1 MATAESLKPSYSFIA
16 AFQADA
22 ELQKAGAN
30 ALPLFAI
37 GLQLGIE
44 DMASFATEALTDHPQ
59 DKKADI
65 IYIDESEGV
74 ACIAQGYVAKEW
86 AKMEAKANKA
96 NDLNTSVAWLFAKPI
111 DEVPKEIR
119 QQAKL
124 LREGLQSK
132 NIRKVVIA
140 YAHNAMESQNVA
152 DALGAVKT
160 LLKGLAVSKDA
171 EVDVVELG
179 LRGIEALY
187 LASKGII
194 QITDKVDLISKDPIS
209 TQSTPKWSAH
219 TFALNGAQLF
229 TLYGKY
235 GDPLFSANLRDF
247 LGARNTSG
255 NVNNRIKETVE
266 KDPDKFFVLNNG
278 ITIITKKAVLA
289 KGGKRLTLHGISIVN
304 GAQTT
309 GAVHAAGK
317 INAANI
323 FVLTRIITV
332 QDEKLISEIV
342 AGNNTQNSIMAWD
355 RRSNDPVQVR
365 IANEFAAKGLDYVHR
380 RSSARKPKTSI
391 FADPIG
397 QALCAFAG
405 DLQTAIR
412 AKADIFEV
420 EATYN
425 RVFPAAIST
434 GHIFAVQ
441 TLSWAYDQV
450 KSKLKERSSEGGM
463 TDIEE
468 RQLKLLDYPASK
480 QFLVSVIGSLRE
492 EIAGRKIV
500 NPHSFELKPT
510 FITVDPK
517 GVVEAWKAAL
527 QAILPQMIHNLPAI
541 EYQVVRSTEHL
552 NTVSKSTKGIVA
564 GIPLLQTSFD
574 PLRLMLKT

>member
-1 MATAESLKPSYSFIA
+1 MATAEQLKPEYSFIA
-16 AFQADA
+16 AFQSDL
-22 ELQKAGAN
+22 ELAKAGPN
-30 ALPLFAI
+30 ALPLFAV

-44 DMASFATEALTDHPQ
+44 DMSSFATEALTDHPQ

-65 IYIDESEGV
+65 IFIDEAEGL
-74 ACIAQGYVAKEW
+74 ACIAQGWVAKEW
-86 AKMEAKANKA
+86 GRMEAKANKA
-96 NDLNTSVAWLFAKPI
+96 NDLNTAVAWLFGKPI
-111 DEVPKEIR
+111 DDVPKQIR

-132 NIRKVVIA
+132 TIRKILIA

-152 DALGAVKT
+152 DALSAVRT
-160 LLKGLAVSKDA
+160 LLKGLAISKDA
-171 EVDVVELG
+171 EIEVVELG

-194 QITDKVDLISKDPIS
+194 RVVDKVELSSKETITNQPS
-209 TQSTPKWSAH
+209 SNWNAH
-219 TFALNGAQLF
+219 TFSLNGAQLYA
-229 TLYGKY
+229 LYAKH
-235 GDPLFSANLRDF
+235 GDALFSANLRDF

-255 NVNNRIKETVE
+255 NVNNRIKDTVE
-266 KDPDKFFVLNNG
+266 KSPEKFFVLNNG
-278 ITIITKKAVLA
+278 ITIITKKAVLS
-289 KGGKRLTLHGISIVN
+289 KDRKRLALHGISIVN

-317 INAANI
+317 AHAANI
-323 FVLTRIITV
+323 FVLTRVITV

-355 RRSNDPVQVR
+355 RRSNDPVQIR

-397 QALCAFAG
+397 QALCAFGG

-412 AKADIFEV
+412 AKADIFEN

-425 RVFPAAIST
+425 RVFPVAIST

-441 TLSWAYDQV
+441 TLSWAYDEV
-450 KSKLKERSSEGGM
+450 KANLKDRSNKGGM
-463 TDIEE
+463 TDIED

-480 QFLVSVIGSLRE
+480 QFLLTIVGSLRE

-500 NPHSFELKPT
+500 SPLSFELKPM
-510 FITVDPK
+510 FITATPK
-517 GVVEAWKAAL
+517 PVINAWKAAL
-527 QAILPQMIHNLPAI
+527 QAILPQMINNLPAI
-541 EYQVVRSTEHL
+541 EYQVVRSTEHM
-552 NTVSKSTKGIVA
+552 NTVSKIAKGIIA
-564 GIPLLQTSFD
+564 GVPLLQTSFD